1 MSDNERSAA
10 AGIRED
16 TVESELDTMQKLSES
31 EESRGQ
37 SFNQRAAW
45 LLGFAGVILTLT
57 VGQAR
62 QVTTTDLGALGE
74 PFSAALLAIA
84 AALLLWASKLAID
97 VLKPRDVWHIGREE
111 VERYVTQ
118 AFVSEEKPLVQGRT
132 MKGLIRQFSEER
144 AANNDKSRIFEKAC
158 LRLLWSFGFLA
169 GQIVIFLVV
178 ALQT

>member
-1 MSDNERSAA
+1 
-10 AGIRED
+10 
-16 TVESELDTMQKLSES
+16 MQKLSES

-62 QVTTTDLGALGE
+62 QVVTTDLGWVGE
-74 PFSAALLAIA
+74 PLSVALLAITA
-84 AALLLWASKLAID
+84 GLLLWASKLAID

-111 VERYVTQ
+111 VEHYATQ
-118 AFVSEEKPLVQGRT
+118 AFVSEEKPLIEGRT
-132 MKGLIRQFSEER
+132 LKGLIRQFSEER
-144 AANNDKSRIFEKAC
+144 GANNDKSKLFEKAC

-169 GQIVIFLVV
+169 AQILIFFVV
-178 ALQT
+178 ALRT